1 MDSTVFIRS
10 RRVLAFW
17 LVLPL
22 LAIAVTE
29 LGSRTFYNYQQIS
42 CLRNQSL
49 NRLIP
54 EMISE
59 NAQFDEFI
67 KGYEVNTAD
76 SASIEDVYIK
86 ALEAA
91 AEEAGFKITS
101 IHLEQDRDHTPAAV
115 KIAVNLDGVGSPGSL
130 AAFLHAVKTQDPSIY
145 EEQIALTRSVD
156 NPEII
161 QMEAQ
166 LGKIYGAGEGGRL

>member
-17 LVLPL
+17 LVFPL
-22 LAIAVTE
+22 LAIAVVE
-29 LGSRTFYNYQQIS
+29 LGSRTFFNHQQVS

-54 EMISE
+54 EMIKE

-67 KGYEVNTAD
+67 KAYEVNTAD

-86 ALEAA
+86 TMETAA
-91 AEEAGFKITS
+91 DTTGFKITS
-101 IHLEQDRDHTPAAV
+101 IHLVQDRNQTQPAP
-115 KIAVNLDGVGSPGSL
+115 KIAVNLNGVGSPGSL
-130 AAFLHAVKTQDPSIY
+130 VAFLHAVKMKDPSIF
-145 EEQIALTRSVD
+145 EEWIKLTRSVD